1 MFRVNGSLLLALP
14 FPRPGPAERG
24 SPTLPVLWRRYD
36 FPPAHP
42 RSLIGFASGA
52 HAVLPRFVSRRG
64 APEPPEGAAQAGVR
78 CSAGDPFPAAPHVD
92 VSGISQVSWQSIPCL
107 CPGLRPR
114 PNRQPL
120 ALAVLSMLPPHPTR
134 RRLRRLHDFEATAG
148 LRHPLPTLHERRC
161 RRPCKARFR
170 LAGWPLPGGSRTL
183 WIAMKGF
190 RSSSRRPPFQDL
202 ACRKPSRRG
211 CCHPRP
217 SQTRTCRF
225 PAFGSSG
232 ESFAH
237 SSVAMDNPGWR

>member
-14 FPRPGPAERG
+14 FPRPGPDQRG

-92 VSGISQVSWQSIPCL
+92 VSGISQVSWHSIPCL

-114 PNRQPL
+114 PNCQPL
-120 ALAVLSMLPPHPTR
+120 ALTVLSMLPPHPTR
-134 RRLRRLHDFEATAG
+134 RRLRRLYLAH
-148 LRHPLPTLHERRC
+148 LRT
-161 RRPCKARFR
+161 
-170 LAGWPLPGGSRTL
+170 
-183 WIAMKGF
+183 
-190 RSSSRRPPFQDL
+190 
-202 ACRKPSRRG
+202 RK
-211 CCHPRP
+211 
-217 SQTRTCRF
+217 
-225 PAFGSSG
+225 SSG
-232 ESFAH
+232 EMMRKLSDTLSHNMCHLLGTSFRKKPSTA
-237 SSVAMDNPGWR
+237 SQKPL

>member
-1 MFRVNGSLLLALP
+1 MTWCSELFQVSSSPVRLSVAGSWTGLSGSGSPPMFRVNGSLLLALP

-52 HAVLPRFVSRRG
+52 VLPRFVSRRG
-64 APEPPEGAAQAGVR
+64 APEPPEGAAQAR
-78 CSAGDPFPAAPHVD
+78 CSAGDPLPAAPH

-120 ALAVLSMLPPHPTR
+120 ALAVLSMPPPHPTR
-134 RRLRRLHDFEATAG
+134 RRLRRLHDFDAG

-170 LAGWPLPGGSRTL
+170 LAGLYREGPSGSR
-183 WIAMKGF
+183 
-190 RSSSRRPPFQDL
+190 
-202 ACRKPSRRG
+202 
-211 CCHPRP
+211 
-217 SQTRTCRF
+217 
-225 PAFGSSG
+225 
-232 ESFAH
+232 
-237 SSVAMDNPGWR
+237 